1 MNQLQLPAVAKVIKR
16 IQESPSIFTLHL
28 RFMDDDLQQAY
39 HSEPG
44 QFNMI
49 ALHGVGEVPISIAS
63 DPNEA
68 HFIAHTIRAV
78 GRVTNPMSRLKPSD
92 TVGLRGPYG
101 RGWPLNEAE
110 GHDVILVTGGLGC
123 APVVS
128 VIEYIMRRRSQF
140 GRLIIIQGV
149 KHAEDL
155 IWRHRYQLWSQ
166 MPDTQ
171 VLLAAD
177 VGGPQWKWDIG
188 PVTVLLDQA
197 RFDHQSVLVMMCG
210 PEPMLKAVSNRLLDD
225 GVSSTKIWLSM
236 ERNMHCA
243 IGHCG
248 HCQLG
253 PFFICRDGPV
263 FPYSVVMPWLYYRG
277 L

>member
-1 MNQLQLPAVAKVIKR
+1 MSHTQLPAAAKIIKR
-16 IQESPSIFTLHL
+16 TQESPSIFTWHL
-28 RFMDDDLQQAY
+28 RLMDDVLQQAY
-39 HSEPG
+39 RSAPG

-49 ALHGVGEVPISIAS
+49 AIHGVGEVPISIVS
-63 DPNEA
+63 DPAEA
-68 HFIAHTIRAV
+68 HYIAHTIRAV
-78 GRVTNPMSRLKPSD
+78 GRVTDAMSRLKPGD
-92 TVGLRGPYG
+92 AVGVRGPYG

-110 GHDVILVTGGLGC
+110 GHDVLLVTGGLGC

-128 VIEYIMRRRSQF
+128 VIEYIMRRRSRF

-155 IWRHRYQLWSQ
+155 IWRHRYQTWSQ
-166 MPDTQ
+166 LPDTQ

-177 VGGPQWKWDIG
+177 VGGPKWEWDVG
-188 PVTVLLDQA
+188 PVTVLLDRA
-197 RFDHQSVLVMMCG
+197 RFNHQSVLIMMCG

-225 GVSSTKIWLSM
+225 GISSAKIWLSM

-253 PFFICRDGPV
+253 SLFICKDGPV
-263 FPYSVVMPWLYYRG
+263 FPYSVLMPWLYYQG